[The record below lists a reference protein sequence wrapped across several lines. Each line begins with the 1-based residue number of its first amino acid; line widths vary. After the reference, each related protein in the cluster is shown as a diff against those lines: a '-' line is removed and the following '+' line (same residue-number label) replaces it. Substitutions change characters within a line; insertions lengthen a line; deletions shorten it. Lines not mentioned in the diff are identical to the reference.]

1 MLRKTLPPLVA
12 STALVGS
19 LLAHALSD
27 AAEIG
32 ANAGAM
38 TYCRDKFADKGTKSK
53 YKLLKLRTWEAYDEL
68 DDGDRAKAL
77 ILKDKAEDGDYL
89 GKPLT
94 EDRCDS
100 LRKMLYLKYND

>member
-1 MLRKTLPPLVA
+1 MPNRLILPLLTCA
-12 STALVGS
+12 ALAGS
-19 LLAHALSD
+19 LQAFALSD
-27 AAEIG
+27 AAEVG

-38 TYCRDKFADKGTKSK
+38 SYCKDKFADKDTKSK
-53 YKLLKLRTWEAYDEL
+53 YKLLKLKTYEAYDDL
-68 DDGDRAKAL
+68 DSGDRAKAL
-77 ILKDKAEDGDYL
+77 ILKDKAEDGEYL